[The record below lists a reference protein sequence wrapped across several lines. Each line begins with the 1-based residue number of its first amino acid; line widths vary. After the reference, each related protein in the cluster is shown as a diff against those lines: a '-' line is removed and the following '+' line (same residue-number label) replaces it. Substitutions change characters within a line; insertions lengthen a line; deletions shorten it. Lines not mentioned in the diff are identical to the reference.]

1 MIEVSYRRN
10 GFIIRLEGEVND
22 AQMREC
28 LFQMRDE
35 WAGLDVS
42 FVVLVDARSFKH
54 FSADAQASFQQLMT
68 EASEEGML
76 RVTVLGISTALASL
90 FCSIFVQTDLMDLYQ
105 FLDLAY
111 ETDWKNEMKAWLDAP
126 FHIEAEEN
134 KA

>member
-10 GFIIRLEGEVND
+10 GFILRLEGEVD
-22 AQMREC
+22 AVQMQNC

-35 WAGLDVS
+35 WAGLDVY
-42 FVVLVDARSFKH
+42 FVVLVDARNFKH
-54 FSADAQASFQQLMT
+54 FTADAQASFQQLMT

-76 RVTVLGISTALASL
+76 RVSVLGISTALASL

-111 ETDWKNEMKAWLDAP
+111 ETDWKNEMKGWLDAP
-126 FHIEAEEN
+126 FYIETEE
-134 KA
+134 KEA